1 MKDDRNREFLEKL
14 GCEFRKRELLRQALT
29 HSSTGAAVNYERLE
43 FLGDRVLGLVMAQI
57 LYETFPQ
64 EDEGDLAKRH
74 AALVQGDMLAGI
86 AAALGLG
93 QAMEFSSAE
102 RAAGGSRNE
111 NILADALEAVIG
123 ALYLDAG
130 LPACRKCIER
140 LWGDN
145 IKTMKE
151 PPQDAKTA
159 LQEWAQERG
168 LKLPLYEQM
177 SRQGP
182 DHAPEFEI
190 RVTVEGFQPVRARGP
205 SRRTAEKEAARLLLQ
220 TVKKEAK

>member
-1 MKDDRNREFLEKL
+1 MKGDRYKEFQEKL

-57 LYETFPQ
+57 LYETFPH

-86 AAALGLG
+86 AAGLGLG

-123 ALYLDAG
+123 ALYLDSG
-130 LPACRKCIER
+130 LVSCRTCIER

-145 IKTMKE
+145 IRTMKD

-190 RVTVEGFQPVRARGP
+190 RVTVEGLQPVRARGH
-205 SRRTAEKEAARLLLQ
+205 SRRAAEKEAARLLLQ
-220 TVKKEAK
+220 NVKQESK

>member
-1 MKDDRNREFLEKL
+1 MKDDRYREFQEKL
-14 GCEFRKRELLRQALT
+14 GCEFRGRDLLRQALT

-57 LYETFPQ
+57 LYETFPH

-86 AAALGLG
+86 ATGLGLG
-93 QAMEFSSAE
+93 PAVEFSSAE
-102 RAAGGSRNE
+102 RAAGGSKNE

-145 IKTMKE
+145 IRTMKE

-190 RVTVEGFQPVRARGP
+190 RVTVEGFQPVRARGL
-205 SRRTAEKEAARLLLQ
+205 SRRAAEKEAARLLLQ
-220 TVKKEAK
+220 NVKKEVS